1 MDNALNMSPQIGEVA
16 QPGLISKRAFKGQA
30 GWGQVGQQGGGKFGS
45 SGNKNNQARGKQ
57 GRKAYDNY
65 TKEYT
70 QQQLTQSGNIAS
82 TGVRNQSAGT
92 AFDTSISRYS
102 PNQAPTINF

>member
-16 QPGLISKRAFKGQA
+16 QPALISKRQFKGQG
-30 GWGQVGQQGGGKFGS
+30 GWGQVGQQGGGLFGK
-45 SGNKNNQARGKQ
+45 SGNTNNQSKGKQ

-70 QQQLTQSGNIAS
+70 QQQLTQSGNIAA
-82 TGVRNQSAGT
+82 TGAHASVGT

-102 PNQAPTINF
+102 PNQSPVINF

>member
-30 GWGQVGQQGGGKFGS
+30 GWGQVGQ
-45 SGNKNNQARGKQ
+45 Q

>member
-1 MDNALNMSPQIGEVA
+1 MDNSLNMSPQIGEIA
-16 QPGLISKRAFKGQA
+16 LPSLISKRAFKGQA
-30 GWGQVGQQGGGKFGS
+30 GYGMVGQQGGGKFGS

-65 TKEYT
+65 TAQYT
-70 QQQLTQSGNIAS
+70 QAQLTQSGNVAATGAHAS
-82 TGVRNQSAGT
+82 VGT